1 MVPSS
6 YDAFFTA
13 VATGAAALIG
23 LLFVAVS
30 VRDETIFGPKAVAGG
45 EALAITAFSG
55 LVNALLIALLAL
67 IPQDNIGY
75 GAIILAVTSIVG
87 SVRLHNRLNRA
98 RSTILLG
105 FAVAAY
111 LVQLGYGISLLINP
125 HNSNSVNN
133 ISYVLFATMVY
144 SLQRAWSL
152 LQGKHIQVA
161 LAAAAQNPQ
170 PDSGGDPGPH

>member
-1 MVPSS
+1 MPASARMVPSS
-6 YDAFFTA
+6 YSAFFTA

-67 IPQDNIGY
+67 IP
-75 GAIILAVTSIVG
+75 
-87 SVRLHNRLNRA
+87 LHNRLNRA